1 MYLHYLF
8 KNNGGLQ
15 DSSTPA
21 CCLATCLP
29 TLCRLVLLTQVCRY
43 RSKGVL
49 LGKIRPKIK
58 WADVEAV
65 KAELQKQLDGILGGV
80 TEEDLR
86 EPEKKKKKKVRGWG
100 S

>member
-1 MYLHYLF
+1 V
-8 KNNGGLQ
+8 
-15 DSSTPA
+15 
-21 CCLATCLP
+21 
-29 TLCRLVLLTQVCRY
+29 RRY

-65 KAELQKQLDGILGGV
+65 KAELQVQLDRLLGGI

-86 EPEKKKKKKVRGWG
+86 EPEKKKKKKVSLDRHALHVDPLSFVVGNAVNSQTDRGMRLVLLGTPTPVTWV
-100 S
+100 